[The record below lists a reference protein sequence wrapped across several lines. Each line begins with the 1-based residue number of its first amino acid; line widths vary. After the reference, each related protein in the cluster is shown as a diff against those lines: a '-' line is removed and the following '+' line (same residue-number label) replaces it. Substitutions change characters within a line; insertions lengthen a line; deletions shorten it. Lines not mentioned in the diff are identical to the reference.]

1 MAEMLLNQLKSSQ
14 STNGLE
20 EAVKQCIS
28 AASNENDSAIQKVL
42 LKVKEI
48 LYNIKIYFIQ
58 IKKNI

>member
-28 AASNENDSAIQKVL
+28 AASTENDPAIQKVL
-42 LKVKEI
+42 LRVKNKFYI
-48 LYNIKIYFIQ
+48 I
-58 IKKNI
+58 